1 MADKI
6 ALVTGSARGIGQDIA
21 RALKGQFR
29 VILSATRE
37 PENVEIPADLAGCDY
52 IRCNIA
58 SSADRKHVFEW
69 IEEKYGR
76 LDLLVNN
83 AGVAPLVREDILKAT
98 EESFDRVLGIN
109 LRGTYFMCQHGAN
122 YMLACKEKALEDYEP
137 RIVNISSMSSYTSS
151 TARGEYCIS
160 KAGISMVTKLFADRL
175 AEYGISV
182 FEVQPGIIATDMTA
196 VVREKYDRLIA
207 DGLTPIRRIGLP
219 EDIGKAVAAL
229 ASGAFDFCTG
239 TVIHADGG
247 FHIQRL

>member
-6 ALVTGSARGIGQDIA
+6 ALVTGSARGIGQGIA

-76 LDLLVNN
+76 LDLLANN

-122 YMLACKEKALEDYEP
+122 YMLACKEIALEDYEP

>member
-6 ALVTGSARGIGQDIA
+6 ALVTGSARGIGQGIA

-122 YMLACKEKALEDYEP
+122 YMLACKEKAFEDYEP